1 MFQIIR
7 RRTIRDA
14 PADPN
19 IVLGAGTIT
28 GPDGVDRFDIDPV
41 RAQKLMNGWGD
52 IKLTRAHRA
61 EIDAFAAARRA
72 AAPWVWP

>member
-1 MFQIIR
+1 M
-7 RRTIRDA
+7 
-14 PADPN
+14 
-19 IVLGAGTIT
+19 
-28 GPDGVDRFDIDPV
+28 DRFDIDPV